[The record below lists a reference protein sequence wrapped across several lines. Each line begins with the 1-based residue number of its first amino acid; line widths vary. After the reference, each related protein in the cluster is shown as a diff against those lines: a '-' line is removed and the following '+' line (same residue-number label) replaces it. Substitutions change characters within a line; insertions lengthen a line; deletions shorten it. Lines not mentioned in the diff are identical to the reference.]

1 MILTVT
7 LNTSIDRT
15 VFIGDFT
22 WNRTIRASQ
31 QAVGMGGKA
40 ADASWILGEL
50 GYANLAIGFAAGDT
64 GRRMERMLQMR
75 GCKTDFVWIGGETR
89 TNIVVISEV
98 GKGQSTLVT
107 ESLEVADIHVR
118 QLEKKYTAALGKARC
133 VLIGG
138 SLPPGLE
145 PSVYTSLVK
154 QAVAAGLP
162 VVFDASGPALKSG
175 MEGHPTAAKPNMDE
189 ISDLA
194 GQRVDSIEIA
204 YKVGQVIKK
213 KYGTSTLVVTLGEH
227 GALALLSDRAYHIP
241 ILKVPVV
248 STAGAGDGVVAG
260 LCVALATGKPIEEGL
275 RLGFAAATAVCL
287 TPATADCRK
296 SDVERLLPK
305 VELIPYPG

>member
-31 QAVGMGGKA
+31 QVVGMGGKA

-50 GYANLAIGFAAGDT
+50 GYTNLAIGFAAGDT
-64 GRRMERMLQMR
+64 GRRMERMLQIR
-75 GCKTDFVWIGGETR
+75 GCKTDFVWVGGETR

-107 ESLEVADIHVR
+107 ESLEVAELHMR
-118 QLEKKYTAALGKARC
+118 QFEKKFQAALGKARC

-145 PSVYTSLVK
+145 PSVYTSMVR

-162 VVFDASGPALKSG
+162 VVLDASGPALKGG
-175 MEGHPTAAKPNMDE
+175 MEGHPTVAKPNMDE

-194 GQRVDSIEIA
+194 GQKVNSIEAA
-204 YKVGQVIKK
+204 YKIGSIVKK
-213 KYGTSTLVVTLGEH
+213 KYGTSVMVITLGQD

-241 ILKVPVV
+241 VLKVPVV
-248 STAGAGDGVVAG
+248 STAGAGDGVTAG
-260 LCVALATGKPIEEGL
+260 LCVALASDKPVEEGL
-275 RLGFAAATAVCL
+275 KLGFAAAAAVCL